1 MNRIHTTLWLS
12 LFIAATSLGA
22 QCQEP
27 ASDITISP
35 SFVCDAF
42 YGNASTFQVGL
53 GDFDSDGDLDAVFAN
68 MNGSSE
74 IWINDS
80 AGRFTNSGQ
89 FLGAYAHGVGIGDL
103 DGDNDLDLAFAQA
116 STSFSSQVYL
126 NNGTGRFTPSR
137 HNLGDRVEAA
147 NSIAL
152 LDLDGDGDLDVSVYY
167 ANRTNRVYLND
178 GTAQFEAFGPQMPG
192 MACWGDVDGD
202 GDVDAIAQ
210 QHAGGYILF
219 RNQGTALFES
229 SALIDAPTSF
239 MPGGAAMGDID
250 RDGDLDL
257 VGTSGGFDRITPL
270 TLLKNNGEGVFTY
283 TPEYN
288 FLVSLSRISLGDFN
302 EDGASDVFLGRL
314 ERPNGIGLNDG
325 SGNFVDSGL
334 QFGEDHMEGISAI
347 GDLDGDGDLDLFVA
361 VYGQGGPNEV
371 WLNTTG
377 E

>member
-1 MNRIHTTLWLS
+1 MFRSHLVHKLLVS
-12 LFIAATSLGA
+12 SCVAVGLCAVAASA
-22 QCQEP
+22 EVK
-27 ASDITISP
+27 DI
-35 SFVCDAF
+35 SFVEAGL
-42 YGNASTFQVGL
+42 YGNAATFQIAL
-53 GDFDSDGDLDAVFAN
+53 GDLDHDGDLDAVFAN
-68 MNGSSE
+68 MGIESQ
-74 IWINDS
+74 IWINDGS
-80 AGRFTNSGQ
+80 GQFANSGQ
-89 FLGAYAHGVGIGDL
+89 FLGAYAHGVAIGDIDGDGDL
-103 DGDNDLDLAFAQA
+103 DLVFAQA
-116 STSFSSQVYL
+116 TTSFSSQAYL

-147 NSIAL
+147 NSVAL
-152 LDLDGDGDLDVSVYY
+152 LDVDGDGDLDAGVYY
-167 ANRTNRVYLND
+167 ANRYNRIYLND
-178 GTAQFEAFGPQMPG
+178 GLGQFTPQEFTIPG

-210 QHAGGYILF
+210 QHEGGYILF
-219 RNQGTALFES
+219 RNHGNAMFES

-283 TPEYN
+283 TPEPN
-288 FLVSLSRISLGDFN
+288 LLVSLSRISLGDFN
-302 EDGASDVFLGRL
+302 EDGAADIFLGRL

-334 QFGEDHMEGISAI
+334 QFGEDHMEGISAL
-347 GDLDGDGDLDLFVA
+347 GDLDSDGDLDLFVA